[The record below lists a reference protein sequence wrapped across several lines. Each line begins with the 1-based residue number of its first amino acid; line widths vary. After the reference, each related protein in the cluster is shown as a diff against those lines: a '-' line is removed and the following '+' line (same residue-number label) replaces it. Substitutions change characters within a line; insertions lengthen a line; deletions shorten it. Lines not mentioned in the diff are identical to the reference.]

1 MYPKLIE
8 YGDYFL
14 PTYGVLVASAFLIG
28 LWVTLK
34 LARRVGINTEL
45 VTNLVVYSA
54 LSGML
59 GAKILMIAF
68 DWDHFRENPREIF
81 SLATLQ
87 AAGVYQGG
95 LILAI
100 VVAFF
105 YLRAQK
111 LPWLSTFD
119 VFAPGIAI
127 GHAIGRV
134 GCFATGC
141 CWGEKCDLPWAV
153 TFRNPA
159 ANALTGVPLLT
170 PVHPSQLYEMATNL
184 LLFAFLW
191 WRFGKAHR
199 PGAIIGLYLVLGS
212 AARFLIEFTRHH
224 EQALPFGLPLSIT
237 QWIAIALAALGVWL
251 LFVPK
256 RSSDSTGSP
265 KPVASM
271 AH

>member
-1 MYPKLIE
+1 MFPKLIE
-8 YGDYFL
+8 HGDYFL
-14 PTYGVLVASAFLIG
+14 PTYGVLVAMAFLVG

-34 LARRVGINTEL
+34 LARRTGINTEL

-59 GAKILMIAF
+59 GAKVLMIAF
-68 DWDHFRENPREIF
+68 DWDHFRANPGEIF

-100 VVAFF
+100 LVAFF
-105 YLRAQK
+105 YLRAQEI
-111 LPWLSTFD
+111 PWLPAFD
-119 VFAPGIAI
+119 AFAPGIAI
-127 GHAIGRV
+127 GHAIGRM
-134 GCFATGC
+134 GCFAAGC

-159 ANALTGVPLLT
+159 ANALTGVPLFTAL
-170 PVHPSQLYEMATNL
+170 HPSQLYEVATNL

-199 PGAIIGLYLVLGS
+199 PGTIIGLYLVLGS

-237 QWIAIALAALGVWL
+237 QWIALGLAALGAFL
-251 LFVPK
+251 LLAHR
-256 RSSDSTGSP
+256 RSSDSEGTP
-265 KPVASM
+265 KQVASM